1 MEQEIKL
8 LIVAGDPLARAAL
21 ASIFDGFPGCQVIGQ
36 TSPVTLISD
45 LAALEESASDI
56 IIWDL
61 GWESADIA
69 TADFQDLD
77 KPVLVLIAD
86 PSQAQDAWSAGATAL
101 IKRDAPG
108 GSLAAAAI
116 AVAHGLLVLDPELA
130 AVFLPSPP
138 LQAANLSE
146 APTPREIEVLQLMA
160 EGLTNK
166 SIALQLDISP
176 HTVKYHVNAI
186 LGKLNAQSRT
196 EAVVRATRL
205 GLIAL

>member
-1 MEQEIKL
+1 MEQELKL
-8 LIVAGDPLARAAL
+8 LIVAADPLARAAL
-21 ASIFDGFPGCQVIGQ
+21 SSIFDLFPGCQVIGQ

-45 LAALEESASDI
+45 LATLEESASDL

-61 GWESADIA
+61 GWDSADIA
-69 TADFQDLD
+69 TVDFQDLD
-77 KPVLVLIAD
+77 NPVLVLLAD
-86 PSQAQDAWSAGATAL
+86 PSQAQDAWSAGAAAL
-101 IKRDAPG
+101 IKRDALD

-130 AVFLPSPP
+130 AVFLPSAP
-138 LQAANLSE
+138 LRAANMSE
-146 APTPREIEVLQLMA
+146 ALTPREIEVLQLIA

-166 SIALQLDISP
+166 SIAQQLDISP
-176 HTVKYHVNAI
+176 HTVKFHVNAI

-205 GLIAL
+205 GLIAI